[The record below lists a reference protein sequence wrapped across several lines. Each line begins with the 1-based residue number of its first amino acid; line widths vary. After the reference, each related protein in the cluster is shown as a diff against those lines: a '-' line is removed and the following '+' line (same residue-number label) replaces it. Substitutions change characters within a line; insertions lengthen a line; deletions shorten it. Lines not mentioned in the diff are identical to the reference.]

1 MLDQEPCAD
10 VPSRRS
16 RLRVLGGFELR
27 IPLAQDTP
35 GADTHA
41 APSPLDA
48 DERRLLALLA
58 VTATPRTLDELA
70 TVLWPERSGDV
81 ALGTLAGVC
90 DALAELVTEDRHDD
104 VSTLRLSDQVEVDL
118 AHSLERLRAW
128 RRNPSLEEATAP
140 DELVAALSEDLLPG
154 WGEVWA
160 RQERDRFR
168 RVRLHACE
176 SLCQRLT
183 AAGRHA
189 PAIRAGLLVVTAEPL
204 RESARR
210 ALIEAHLAA
219 GNVSE
224 AVAQY
229 DSFAE
234 TRAKFGLTR
243 AAELSTFFPPSPAW
257 PVLHVRRPIHAGGAV
272 GRGLRLDAPPRR
284 AQVVG
289 GSGTVG
295 VGNVGGGTVGR
306 G

>member
-1 MLDQEPCAD
+1 MLDQQPCSD
-10 VPSRRS
+10 VPTRRP
-16 RLRVLGGFELR
+16 RLRVLGDFELR
-27 IPLAQDTP
+27 IPLSSDTP
-35 GADTHA
+35 GSDPHA
-41 APSPLDA
+41 AASPLDS

-58 VTATPRTLDELA
+58 VTATPRTLGELA
-70 TVLWPERSGDV
+70 TVLWPERSDDV

-90 DALAELVTEDRHDD
+90 DSLAELVTEDDRPGTT
-104 VSTLRLSDQVEVDL
+104 TLRLSDQVEIDL

-128 RRNPSLEEATAP
+128 RRNPSLEEASAP
-140 DELVAALSEDLLPG
+140 DELVEALSADLLPG

-160 RQERDRFR
+160 RQERERYR

-234 TRAKFGLTR
+234 TRAKFGLTP
-243 AAELSTFFPPSPAW
+243 AAELSTFFPPCPAW
-257 PVLHVRRPIHAGGAV
+257 PVLHVRRPIHAGGTV
-272 GRGLRLDAPPRR
+272 GRGLRMDAPPRR
-284 AQVVG
+284 TQVVG
-289 GSGTVG
+289 GGGTVG
-295 VGNVGGGTVGR
+295 VGAVGR
-306 G
+306 C

>member
-1 MLDQEPCAD
+1 MLDQQPCSD
-10 VPSRRS
+10 VPSRRP

-27 IPLAQDTP
+27 LPLTSDHP
-35 GADTHA
+35 GPDTHA
-41 APSPLDA
+41 APSPLGA

-58 VTATPRTLDELA
+58 VTATPRSLGELA
-70 TVLWPERSGDV
+70 MVLWPERSDDA

-90 DALAELVTEDRHDD
+90 DSLAELVTEDRADGTA
-104 VSTLRLSDQVEVDL
+104 TLRLSDQVEVDL

-128 RRNPSLEEATAP
+128 RRNPFLEEATGP
-140 DELVAALSEDLLPG
+140 DELVEALSEDLLPG

-160 RQERDRFR
+160 RQERDRYR

-189 PAIRAGLLVVTAEPL
+189 PAIRAGALVVAAEPL

-229 DSFAE
+229 EAFAE
-234 TRAKFGLTR
+234 TRAKFGLTP

-284 AQVVG
+284 TQVVG
-289 GSGTVG
+289 GGGSVG
-295 VGNVGGGTVGR
+295 VGAVGR